1 MTDAELLTEVKKKK
15 RIGITG
21 DYQDD
26 TLTGHIQDVKDFMQ
40 DAGVSEEVMQTT
52 KIIGA
57 VTRGVS
63 DLWDYG
69 SGNGEFSPYFFQ
81 RVTQLVY
88 KGGEVGE

>member
-1 MTDAELLTEVKKKK
+1 MTDVELLAEVKS

-21 DYQDD
+21 SYQDG
-26 TLTGHIQDVKDFMQ
+26 TIKGHIQDVKDFME
-40 DAGVSEEVMQTT
+40 DAGVPKAIMETN

-63 DLWDYG
+63 DLWNYG
-69 SGNGEFSPYFFQ
+69 SGNGEFSPYFLQ

-88 KGGEVGE
+88 KKGDDE

>member
-1 MTDAELLTEVKKKK
+1 MTDAELLTEVKK

-21 DYQDD
+21 EYQND
-26 TLTGHIQDVKDFMQ
+26 TISGHIQDVKDFMK
-40 DAGVSEEVMQTT
+40 DAGVGEKIMES
-52 KIIGA
+52 KAIIGA

-63 DLWDYG
+63 DLWNYG

-88 KGGEVGE
+88 KGGEANE

>member
-1 MTDAELLTEVKKKK
+1 MTDIELLSEVKS

-21 DYQDD
+21 SYQDG
-26 TLTGHIQDVKDFMQ
+26 TIKGHIQDVKDFME
-40 DAGVSEEVMQTT
+40 DAGVPKAIMETN

-63 DLWDYG
+63 DLWNYG

-88 KGGEVGE
+88 KKGDDK